1 MEGGPPGF
9 GPGFTC
15 PALLRCRPAPGRGFA
30 YGALTL
36 CGRPS
41 HAVPLPTPGRAGP
54 RQGPHGRSYNPGGA
68 KAAARVRSPVCPRPP
83 FARRYSGD
91 LAIDFSSSGYLDVSV
106 PPVVLPRPMS
116 SAGGCMACAMR
127 VRPFGDPRV
136 VGYVPLAAAY
146 RSLSRPSSAPCAKA
160 SAVRPCHLGPRLR
173 GAPRRIEM
181 LSQCVG
187 FQVLIFS
194 VRDLAFPIS

>member
-1 MEGGPPGF
+1 MPFRSP
-9 GPGFTC
+9 
-15 PALLRCRPAPGRGFA
+15 RPAARGPGRG
-30 YGALTL
+30 
-36 CGRPS
+36 PM
-41 HAVPLPTPGRAGP
+41 AGP
-54 RQGPHGRSYNPGGA
+54 TTPV
-68 KAAARVRSPVCPRPP
+68 ARRLPPACAHRFVRRPP

-136 VGYVPLAAAY
+136 KGYVPLAAAY